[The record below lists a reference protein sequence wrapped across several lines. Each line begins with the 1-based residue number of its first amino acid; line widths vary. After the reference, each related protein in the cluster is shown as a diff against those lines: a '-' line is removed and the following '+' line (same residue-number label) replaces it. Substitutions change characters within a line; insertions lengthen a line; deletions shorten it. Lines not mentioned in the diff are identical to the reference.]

1 SRIREI
7 GFLAN
12 LNIGFI
18 YCRIANSSA
27 VACVKE
33 LGGSRDIEEDV
44 LLDHSPNPHDQ
55 EKEFVAGWQI
65 VERDR
70 IDPPRSGHWKPF
82 PSNAARNLG
91 MSHGVTARRLRG
103 SYPPRDG
110 QGIAGVAA

>member
-1 SRIREI
+1 M
-7 GFLAN
+7 
-12 LNIGFI
+12 
-18 YCRIANSSA
+18 
-27 VACVKE
+27 KE